1 MFNLGESVCYTG
13 FNRHILKLVR
23 GSNLKILD
31 IGCGSGELG
40 RLLKAK
46 GHLVYGIEID
56 KKSYL
61 LSKRKLDKVLL
72 GDISAMTIPK
82 NFRNFDYIIF
92 ADVLEHLVNPLAVLE
107 KVKPLLKKEGFVL
120 ISVPN
125 IANWVMRLKLLF
137 GIFNYSNSGLLDK
150 THLRFFTLKSLKRL
164 INSAGYKIIKLDFY
178 PNLVLSIVSLFS
190 GSNQSSSNIIKRD
203 SLAKRFY
210 FRFIFPVEKFIS
222 RVNIRLFAY
231 EFIVKIK
238 KK

>member
-72 GDISAMTIPK
+72 GDISTMTIPK

-92 ADVLEHLVNPLAVLE
+92 ADVLEHLVNPPAVLE

-210 FRFIFPVEKFIS
+210 FRFVFPVEKFIS